1 MHYLDADGH
10 GFEFDPFKAI
20 VAPRP
25 IGWISTLDGEGRP
38 NLAPYSFFNAVASR
52 PNMIAFSSEGLK
64 HSMTHARATGEF
76 VFNLAT
82 RKLVDGMNQSSFTYP
97 DGVNEFAESG
107 LEMAP
112 SLAVKPPRVADA
124 AAALECRVV
133 HQLDLVGLDGK
144 PTDAYLVIGQ
154 VVATYID
161 DVYLKDGRFDAVAA
175 GTIARCGYRDY
186 AQVTDMFELLRPT
199 DGGVFRG

>member
-1 MHYLDADGH
+1 MQYLDADGH
-10 GFEFDPFKAI
+10 GLGFDPFKAI

-25 IGWISTLDGEGRP
+25 IGWISTVDGEGRP
-38 NLAPYSFFNAVASR
+38 NLAPYSFFNALASK

-64 HSMTHARATGEF
+64 HSMKNARATGEF

-82 RKLVDGMNQSSFTYP
+82 RKLVDAMNQSSFTYA
-97 DGVNEFAESG
+97 DGINEFEESG
-107 LEMAP
+107 LTMTP
-112 SLAVKPPRVADA
+112 SIAVKPPRVAEA

-133 HQLDLVGLDGK
+133 HQLDFVDLDGQ
-144 PTDAYLVIGQ
+144 PTDAFLVIGQ

-161 DVYLKDGRFDAVAA
+161 DAFLKNGRFDAVAA

-199 DGGVFRG
+199 DGGEFRG